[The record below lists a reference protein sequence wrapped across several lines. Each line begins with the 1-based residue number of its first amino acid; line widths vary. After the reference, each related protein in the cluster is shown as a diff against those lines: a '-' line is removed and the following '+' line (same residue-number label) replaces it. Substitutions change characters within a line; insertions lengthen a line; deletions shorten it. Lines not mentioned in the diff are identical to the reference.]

1 MTVDS
6 DDRLIWLINE
16 CFRNTLR
23 GLIRVV
29 PVLDRI
35 TFIAREQKERIIN
48 KARNDC
54 NQTAVDLLIDTIVT
68 GPRQPGW
75 SREFMD
81 ALSSAGCTYAAQIVE
96 TEKMPSPSL
105 EVEND
110 CCVELITILA
120 SSLVEMKT
128 PDVCI
133 TCYQCNLITEE
144 DRQNVSGVRTV
155 SKMFSFFKGQC
166 MVW

>member
-1 MTVDS
+1 MTADT

-23 GLIRVV
+23 KLIRVV

-35 TFIAREQKERIIN
+35 TFLASEQKERIIN

-54 NQTAVDLLIDTIVT
+54 NQTAVDLLIDTIVA

-96 TEKMPSPSL
+96 TEKIPSASL
-105 EVEND
+105 ELENN
-110 CCVELITILA
+110 CCVELITILG

-128 PDVCI
+128 LDVCEA
-133 TCYQCNLITEE
+133 CHRDNLITEE
-144 DRQNVSGVRTV
+144 DRQNVSEVRAV
-155 SKMFSFFKGQC
+155 PKIF
-166 MVW
+166 